1 MSTKKTGAA
10 TAAPDS
16 TQVENQATVQEVSNV
31 LEARVA
37 ELEAE
42 NAALKAKT
50 EVVEAENEEL
60 KEELEEAAKIVAE
73 LKSKLQDGGTKDVTV
88 TVDKQVYIVTKGF
101 REKTKTWRP
110 EDIAANPAK
119 AKELIEKGSTI
130 LKLKKK

>member
-1 MSTKKTGAA
+1 MSGNKTGAA
-10 TAAPDS
+10 PAAPDS
-16 TQVENQATVQEVSNV
+16 TQVEKEPTVQEVTAA
-31 LEARVA
+31 LEAKVA
-37 ELEAE
+37 ELETE
-42 NAALKAKT
+42 NA
-50 EVVEAENEEL
+50 EL